1 MRLNASGNQK
11 MNKRAIFSIIFLVAV
26 IILSLW
32 AFIMS
37 GNILKKTEVAEKNDS
52 GISEEITLRE
62 LVITE
67 TREGKKFWEVY
78 ADSGRYDNGSNVAI
92 LKNITGNFYDGD
104 KVILSLSSPTATYD
118 NNTKEIKLQGGV
130 EAMNDKNVYLRADEV
145 SWKGA
150 KNNIVASGNVKIIRE
165 NQVMTVSD
173 KSVFNTDF
181 SNLEISGNSNTYV
194 FSLK

>member
-1 MRLNASGNQK
+1 
-11 MNKRAIFSIIFLVAV
+11 
-26 IILSLW
+26 
-32 AFIMS
+32 
-37 GNILKKTEVAEKNDS
+37 
-52 GISEEITLRE
+52 
-62 LVITE
+62 
-67 TREGKKFWEVY
+67 
-78 ADSGRYDNGSNVAI
+78 
-92 LKNITGNFYDGD
+92 
-104 KVILSLSSPTATYD
+104 
-118 NNTKEIKLQGGV
+118 
-130 EAMNDKNVYLRADEV
+130 EAMNDKNVYLKADEV

>member
-1 MRLNASGNQK
+1 

-52 GISEEITLRE
+52 GISEEVTLRE

-104 KVILSLSSPTATYD
+104 KVILSLASPTATYD